1 MTFSNSIIDNTSEH
15 YRQRVAKATQDQ
27 QRVDELKSLSTAL
40 LNASTGHH
48 LADPARYHRKH
59 GADDMLGAEKMGS
72 YGHWA
77 RHYLDAFHEPSYYHF
92 QHALE
97 KLADQSADQDGQH
110 TPQNAATFTV
120 AATQILATAVQ
131 HMQTVPEDNDGL
143 VDLTLGLIRSAA
155 HGVYPTHELEI
166 LTGTAFCHA
175 VHELIKLHENTPKH
189 QAFTRIVYD
198 DLGRTQ
204 YHTSIVRAFMR
215 ANRLEETIKA
225 RYRFSPD
232 DPDLQALS
240 EIADTNLRQWT
251 EQSFRICAFDAISES
266 HVHNMAAPLNFSAA
280 DVGQIAKTAQD
291 IIAKHPNTNLPKA
304 EWLVPF
310 TANLRP
316 AALDTVEQADLC
328 GRIDGLIREYNDWFD
343 RTINFDDYSSPKDDN
358 FAKLETL
365 NAEQSVLQTSIIV
378 AAARITDP
386 EHATRRD
393 AIMTAAAGTINWQC
407 RQEFDSYVKHAGPAA
422 HHRNAVLERLNTAN
436 AIVRAMPA
444 QVIPEEQKQ
453 AILQHD
459 DERRQ
464 EIDENVG

>member
-1 MTFSNSIIDNTSEH
+1 MTFSKFICTNTSEH
-15 YRQRVAKATQDQ
+15 YRNRRAKATQDQ
-27 QRVDELKSLSTAL
+27 QRIEELQSLSEAL
-40 LNASTGHH
+40 IDVSSSQK
-48 LADPARYHRKH
+48 LADPARYHRRH
-59 GADDMLGAEKMGS
+59 GAEDILGIDELGS

-77 RHYLDAFHEPSYYHF
+77 RHYLYTFDDPSYYHF
-92 QHALE
+92 HQALE
-97 KLADQSADQDGQH
+97 KLADQSANEDGQH
-110 TPQNAATFTV
+110 TAQNAAVFTT
-120 AATQILATAVQ
+120 AANQILATAVQ
-131 HMQTVPEDNDGL
+131 QIQTLPEDNDGL
-143 VDLTLGLIRSAA
+143 VDLTLGLIRSDA

-166 LTGTAFCHA
+166 LTGTAFRHA
-175 VHELIKLHENTPKH
+175 VHELIKLHENTPKR
-189 QAFTRIVYD
+189 QAFTRILYD

-251 EQSFRICAFDAISES
+251 EQSYRICAFDAISES
-266 HVHNMAAPLNFSAA
+266 HVHNMAAPLNFSAV

-304 EWLVPF
+304 EWLAPF
-310 TANLRP
+310 TANP
-316 AALDTVEQADLC
+316 QPDALDTVEQADLC

-343 RTINFDDYSSPKDDN
+343 RTINFDDYSSPKEKQFQD
-358 FAKLETL
+358 LETL
-365 NAEQSVLQTSIIV
+365 HAEESVLQASIIV

-386 EHATRRD
+386 EHTTRRD

-407 RQEFDSYVKHAGPAA
+407 RQEFDSYVKHTGPAA

-444 QVIPEEQKQ
+444 QVIPTDQKQ
-453 AILQHD
+453 IILQHD

-464 EIDENVG
+464 EIDG

>member
-1 MTFSNSIIDNTSEH
+1 
-15 YRQRVAKATQDQ
+15 
-27 QRVDELKSLSTAL
+27 
-40 LNASTGHH
+40 
-48 LADPARYHRKH
+48 
-59 GADDMLGAEKMGS
+59 
-72 YGHWA
+72 
-77 RHYLDAFHEPSYYHF
+77 
-92 QHALE
+92 
-97 KLADQSADQDGQH
+97 
-110 TPQNAATFTV
+110 
-120 AATQILATAVQ
+120 
-131 HMQTVPEDNDGL
+131 
-143 VDLTLGLIRSAA
+143 
-155 HGVYPTHELEI
+155 
-166 LTGTAFCHA
+166 
-175 VHELIKLHENTPKH
+175 
-189 QAFTRIVYD
+189 
-198 DLGRTQ
+198 
-204 YHTSIVRAFMR
+204 
-215 ANRLEETIKA
+215 
-225 RYRFSPD
+225 
-232 DPDLQALS
+232 
-240 EIADTNLRQWT
+240 
-251 EQSFRICAFDAISES
+251 
-266 HVHNMAAPLNFSAA
+266 MAAPLNFSAA

-304 EWLVPF
+304 EWLAPF

-365 NAEQSVLQTSIIV
+365 HAEQSVLQTSIIV

-464 EIDENVG
+464 QID